1 MRAPAVSGTCGA
13 GATASACRRAGRG
26 RRHAARNPILA
37 TAEHSRPTFQ
47 GSRGGVP
54 PGYPSRRF
62 REAPIPRWPVALF
75 GRANTPSFTNSARIR
90 LSSPAAEATVVCYA
104 ILMFTRFLRWLG
116 WSPGVP
122 GDPRHALG
130 RRGERVAEKMLR
142 SKGLRVRC
150 RQFRTPVGE
159 IDLVC
164 EDGGAVVFVEVKTR
178 RDRVFADPESSVHP
192 GKQRRLL
199 RAAAWYVHRH
209 RLEDRP
215 LRYDIVTVTLGG
227 AHADPQEVEH
237 IEDAF
242 SPRRG

>member
-1 MRAPAVSGTCGA
+1 MVPARQHPVVCASLRSDVVS
-13 GATASACRRAGRG
+13 S
-26 RRHAARNPILA
+26 PK
-37 TAEHSRPTFQ
+37 
-47 GSRGGVP
+47 
-54 PGYPSRRF
+54 SRR
-62 REAPIPRWPVALF
+62 
-75 GRANTPSFTNSARIR
+75 IR
-90 LSSPAAEATVVCYA
+90 RSSPAAEAAVACYA
-104 ILMFTRFLRWLG
+104 ILMFIRFLRWLG
-116 WSPGVP
+116 WRPGLP

-130 RRGERVAEKMLR
+130 RRGERVAEELLR

-150 RQFRTPVGE
+150 RGFRTPVGE

-209 RLEDRP
+209 QLEDRP

-227 AHADPQEVEH
+227 AKADPQEVEH
-237 IEDAF
+237 FEDAF